1 MSQKDEAIITL
12 PIETYSNTSASSNYF
27 VKEQRYHRNKKE
39 EWNIISKDETR
50 QKFRLLKKAS
60 HFSQKELSPKQF
72 REKFLKRLN
81 EYNENNTAK
90 EDKVPLKKRNT
101 QFYISES
108 FTMLN
113 KENSYYDLSDISS
126 LNLNSSKEEGSDYEQ
141 YEINFEDNN

>member
-1 MSQKDEAIITL
+1 MTQEEAIITL
-12 PIETYSNTSASSNYF
+12 PIETYSNTSSSSNYF
-27 VKEQRYHRNKKE
+27 VKEQRYNRTKQE
-39 EWNIISKDETR
+39 QWNIVMKDETR
-50 QKFRLLKKAS
+50 NNFRLLKKPL

-81 EYNENNTAK
+81 EYNENNSNK
-90 EDKVPLKKRNT
+90 EDSIPLKKKNT
-101 QFYISES
+101 QYYISES

-126 LNLNSSKEEGSDYEQ
+126 LNLNSSKEEGSDDEQ